1 MADVRNTFLIH
12 ALSVLTDQSSL
23 PVGETLAIAA
33 ARIADEQRAEH
44 VTVLDLRGKSSIA
57 DYFVI
62 CSANS
67 TPHLRAL
74 RRDLLGRIKDE
85 HNVDAYHKD
94 GASDSQWVVVDFIDV
109 IVHVFHPEKREF
121 YALEELWADAPRIE
135 WQTSKPDAVE

>member
-1 MADVRNTFLIH
+1 MTE
-12 ALSVLTDQSSL
+12 QSIP
-23 PVGETLAIAA
+23 PVGEALAIAA

-74 RRDLLGRIKDE
+74 RRDLLGRIKEDY
-85 HNVDAYHKD
+85 NVEAYHKD
-94 GASDSQWVVVDFIDV
+94 GVSDSQWVVVDFVDV

-121 YALEELWADAPRIE
+121 YALEELWADAPRVE
-135 WQTSKPDAVE
+135 WQASTPDAAE

>member
-1 MADVRNTFLIH
+1 MADVLYTFLIH
-12 ALSVLTDQSSL
+12 ALFVLTDQSSP
-23 PVGETLAIAA
+23 PVGEALAIAA
-33 ARIADEQRAEH
+33 ARIANEQRAEH

-74 RRDLLGRIKDE
+74 RRDLLGRIKEE
-85 HNVDAYHKD
+85 HDVEAYHKD
-94 GASDSQWVVVDFIDV
+94 GVSDSQWVVVDFVDV

-135 WQTSKPDAVE
+135 WQANAPDTAE